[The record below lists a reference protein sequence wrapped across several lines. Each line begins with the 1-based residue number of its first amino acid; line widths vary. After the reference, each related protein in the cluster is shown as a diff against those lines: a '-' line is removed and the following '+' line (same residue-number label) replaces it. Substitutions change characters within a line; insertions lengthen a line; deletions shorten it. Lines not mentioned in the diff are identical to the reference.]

1 MRKEIL
7 VALLLVPLPVFAQQ
21 MADGEIRKLDRKAK
35 TVTIKHGP
43 IPAID
48 MPPMTMEF
56 DVTDAALLDRVKAG
70 DKVKFQAEMRP
81 GGKAT
86 VTKIE
91 PVK

>member
-1 MRKEIL
+1 
-7 VALLLVPLPVFAQQ
+7 
-21 MADGEIRKLDRKAK
+21 
-35 TVTIKHGP
+35 
-43 IPAID
+43 
-48 MPPMTMEF
+48 MPPMTMMFEVA
-56 DVTDAALLDRVKAG
+56 DPALLDRVKAG